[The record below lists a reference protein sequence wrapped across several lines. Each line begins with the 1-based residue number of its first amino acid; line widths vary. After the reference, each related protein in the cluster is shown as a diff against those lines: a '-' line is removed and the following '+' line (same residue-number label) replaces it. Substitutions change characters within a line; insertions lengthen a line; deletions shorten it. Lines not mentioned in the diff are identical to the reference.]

1 MAWGRGGAGNIAQQ
15 EQLQEQS
22 KKLAAEDL
30 EANRSLTSDAAPP
43 AKTSSQPSEYA
54 HMGRGGSGNWYQPK
68 ELEQSGSF
76 QQPADSTAAPSTS
89 TKPNVST
96 PWHPEGQELPVAR
109 AGRGGAGNF
118 VWKDEEREAKRN
130 EEEKKVKEKVSEG
143 VERDVEA
150 GLAKPG
156 AAVLGSP
163 KGGRGW

>member
-1 MAWGRGGAGNIAQQ
+1 M
-15 EQLQEQS
+15 
-22 KKLAAEDL
+22 
-30 EANRSLTSDAAPP
+30 
-43 AKTSSQPSEYA
+43 
-54 HMGRGGSGNWYQPK
+54 
-68 ELEQSGSF
+68 
-76 QQPADSTAAPSTS
+76 
-89 TKPNVST
+89 
-96 PWHPEGQELPVAR
+96 PVAR

-163 KGGRGW
+163 KGGRRW